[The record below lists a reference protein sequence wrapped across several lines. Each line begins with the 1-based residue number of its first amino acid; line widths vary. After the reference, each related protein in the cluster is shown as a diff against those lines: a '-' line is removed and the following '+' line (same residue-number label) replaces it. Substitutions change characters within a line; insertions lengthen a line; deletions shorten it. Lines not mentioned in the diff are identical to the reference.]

1 MRKNTGDK
9 EEKTRDLFLALWIP
23 DEFMRRVEADQPWSL
38 MCPHKCPGL
47 SDVWGD
53 DFVKLYKK
61 CVFLLLV
68 NTMLMTYLV
77 PLKNLYIYI
86 ILKLSLQFININKK
100 K

>member
-1 MRKNTGDK
+1 MYIEPWHADVYTYTELRKNTGDK

-23 DEFMRRVEADQPWSL
+23 DEFMRRVEADQHWSL

-61 CVFLLLV
+61 CVF
-68 NTMLMTYLV
+68 Y
-77 PLKNLYIYI
+77 YY
-86 ILKLSLQFININKK
+86 
-100 K
+100 